1 MILLSAQNISKTY
14 MERKVLDD
22 VSFFLN
28 EGDKVGIVGING
40 TGKSTL
46 LKILAGAAS
55 SDSGSVTRTNGIR
68 VSYLPQIP
76 EFDDSGR
83 LIEQVLAHLPNDLR
97 SSKEYEARSILG
109 KLGLQD
115 CDRDISSLSG
125 GERRRAGIASALIQP
140 SDVLLLDEPTNH
152 IDNETSQLLEDLLLK
167 YRGAIVMVTHDRY
180 FLNRI
185 CNRIVEIDRGKLYC
199 CEGSYSEHLLQKAQ
213 READAEAA
221 ERKAK
226 SLYRREL
233 EWISRGARARGTK
246 SKDRIERFEELKN
259 RDVPVQAE
267 SVAMQSVSSRLGK
280 KTIEIESI
288 SKSIDG
294 KPLITD
300 FSYIISRDARIG
312 IVGSN
317 GAGKSTFLKMLCGQI
332 MPDSGRIVLGD
343 TVNIGY
349 FSQECEEMDPTLRVI
364 EYIRETADIVRTPDG
379 TVTASQMLE
388 RFLFNSELQWNR
400 IEKLSGGER
409 KRLYLL
415 KILMQ
420 APNILLL
427 DEPTNDLDI
436 AAVKWLEDFLS
447 EYFGTVIVVSHDRH
461 FLNNVCTRIVDIDYS
476 EIKMYV
482 GNYEFWYE
490 SSQLIQKLIKQQN
503 KKNEEKAKELQA
515 FIARFSA
522 NKSKSRQATSRKKL
536 LDKLTIEELPAS
548 SRRYPFVGFDMDR
561 EVGKDILTVE
571 GLTKE
576 VDGVKLLNNVSFTVR
591 KNDKIAFV
599 GKSEQAI
606 TMLFKI
612 LMEEETPDSGSFKWG
627 LSTSRSYF
635 PADNSA
641 FFNSDLNLID
651 WMRQYSKDQTETYIR
666 GFLGRMLFSGDA
678 VLKPVNVLSGGE
690 KVRCMLSRMMLFG
703 SNVLILDQPTNHLD
717 LESITAV
724 NNGLSEF
731 KGNVLFCSHD
741 YEIVNTVANR
751 IIEICD
757 DGIIDHSG
765 NYDDFVEFKESRGMA
780 VTTL

>member
-46 LKILAGAAS
+46 LKILAGADE
-55 SDSGSVTRTNGIR
+55 SDKGSVTRTNGIR
-68 VSYLPQIP
+68 ISYLPQIP

-125 GERRRAGIASALIQP
+125 GEKRRAGIASALIQP

-152 IDNETSQLLEDLLLK
+152 IDNETSQLLEELLLK

-180 FLNRI
+180 FLDRI
-185 CNRIVEIDRGKLYC
+185 CNKIVEIDRGKLYSC
-199 CEGSYSEHLLQKAQ
+199 DGNYSDHILQKAQ

-246 SKDRIERFEELKN
+246 SKERTERFEELKN
-259 RDVPVQAE
+259 REIPVQTE
-267 SVAMQSVSSRLGK
+267 SIAMQSVSSRLGK
-280 KTIEIESI
+280 KTIEIENI

-294 KPLITD
+294 KPLIKD

-317 GAGKSTFLKMLCGQI
+317 GAGKSTFLKMLCGQVT
-332 MPDSGRIVLGD
+332 PDSGRIVLGD

-349 FSQECEEMDPTLRVI
+349 FSQECEEMDPGLRVI
-364 EYIRETADIVRTPDG
+364 EYIRETADIVRTPEG
-379 TVTASQMLE
+379 TVTAAQMLE

-436 AAVKWLEDFLS
+436 TTLTILEDYLRSFS
-447 EYFGTVIVVSHDRH
+447 GAVIAVSHDRY
-461 FLNNVCTRIVDIDYS
+461 FLDKMASEIFEFRNGQCTRFN
-476 EIKMYV
+476 
-482 GNYEFWYE
+482 GNYSDYAEKVSAEERETE
-490 SSQLIQKLIKQQN
+490 SRP
-503 KKNEEKAKELQA
+503 KKSSGKKERTYTGERK
-515 FIARFSA
+515 ARFSF
-522 NKSKSRQATSRKKL
+522 KEQREYE
-536 LDKLTIEELPAS
+536 TIDSDIASLEEQIAAA
-548 SRRYPFVGFDMDR
+548 
-561 EVGKDILTVE
+561 EKDIAANAS
-571 GLTKE
+571 
-576 VDGVKLLNNVSFTVR
+576 DYVKLQEL
-591 KNDKIAFV
+591 
-599 GKSEQAI
+599 
-606 TMLFKI
+606 
-612 LMEEETPDSGSFKWG
+612 
-627 LSTSRSYF
+627 
-635 PADNSA
+635 
-641 FFNSDLNLID
+641 SDLKTSLEA
-651 WMRQYSKDQTETYIR
+651 QLE
-666 GFLGRMLFSGDA
+666 
-678 VLKPVNVLSGGE
+678 E
-690 KVRCMLSRMMLFG
+690 KMERWVYLNELA
-703 SNVLILDQPTNHLD
+703 
-717 LESITAV
+717 E
-724 NNGLSEF
+724 
-731 KGNVLFCSHD
+731 K
-741 YEIVNTVANR
+741 
-751 IIEICD
+751 IE
-757 DGIIDHSG
+757 
-765 NYDDFVEFKESRGMA
+765 KERS
-780 VTTL
+780 

>member
-1 MILLSAQNISKTY
+1 

-46 LKILAGAAS
+46 LKILAGADE
-55 SDSGSVTRTNGIR
+55 SDKGSVTRTNGIR
-68 VSYLPQIP
+68 ISYLPQIP
-76 EFDDSGR
+76 EFDDRGR

-125 GERRRAGIASALIQP
+125 GEKRRAGIASALIQP

-152 IDNETSQLLEDLLLK
+152 IDNETSQLLEELLLK

-180 FLNRI
+180 FLDRI
-185 CNRIVEIDRGKLYC
+185 CNKIVEIDRGKLYSC
-199 CEGSYSEHLLQKAQ
+199 DGNYSNHILQKAQ

-246 SKDRIERFEELKN
+246 SKERTERFEELKN
-259 RDVPVQAE
+259 REIPVQAE
-267 SVAMQSVSSRLGK
+267 SIAMQSVSSRLGK
-280 KTIEIESI
+280 KTIEIENI

-317 GAGKSTFLKMLCGQI
+317 GAGKSTFLKMLCGQVT
-332 MPDSGRIVLGD
+332 PDSGRIVLGD

-349 FSQECEEMDPTLRVI
+349 FSQECEEMDPGLRVI
-364 EYIRETADIVRTPDG
+364 EYIRETADIVRTPEG
-379 TVTASQMLE
+379 TVTAAQMLE

-436 AAVKWLEDFLS
+436 TTLTILEDYLRSFS
-447 EYFGTVIVVSHDRH
+447 GAVIAVSHDRY
-461 FLNNVCTRIVDIDYS
+461 FLDKMASEIFEFRNGQCTRFN
-476 EIKMYV
+476 
-482 GNYEFWYE
+482 GNYSDYAEKVSAEEMETE
-490 SSQLIQKLIKQQN
+490 SRP
-503 KKNEEKAKELQA
+503 KKSSGKKERTYTGERK
-515 FIARFSA
+515 ARFSF
-522 NKSKSRQATSRKKL
+522 KEQREYE
-536 LDKLTIEELPAS
+536 TIDSDIASLEEQIAAA
-548 SRRYPFVGFDMDR
+548 
-561 EVGKDILTVE
+561 EKDIAANAS
-571 GLTKE
+571 
-576 VDGVKLLNNVSFTVR
+576 DYVKLQEL
-591 KNDKIAFV
+591 
-599 GKSEQAI
+599 
-606 TMLFKI
+606 
-612 LMEEETPDSGSFKWG
+612 
-627 LSTSRSYF
+627 
-635 PADNSA
+635 
-641 FFNSDLNLID
+641 SDLKTSLEA
-651 WMRQYSKDQTETYIR
+651 QLE
-666 GFLGRMLFSGDA
+666 
-678 VLKPVNVLSGGE
+678 E
-690 KVRCMLSRMMLFG
+690 KMERWVYLNELA
-703 SNVLILDQPTNHLD
+703 
-717 LESITAV
+717 E
-724 NNGLSEF
+724 
-731 KGNVLFCSHD
+731 K
-741 YEIVNTVANR
+741 
-751 IIEICD
+751 IERER
-757 DGIIDHSG
+757 S
-765 NYDDFVEFKESRGMA
+765 
-780 VTTL
+780 

>member
-125 GERRRAGIASALIQP
+125 GERRRAGIASALIQTT
-140 SDVLLLDEPTNH
+140 DVLLLDEPTNH

-436 AAVKWLEDFLS
+436 TTLTILEDYLRSFS
-447 EYFGTVIVVSHDRH
+447 GAVIAVSHDRY
-461 FLNNVCTRIVDIDYS
+461 FLDKTASEIFEFKNGQCTRFN
-476 EIKMYV
+476 
-482 GNYEFWYE
+482 GNYSDYAEKV
-490 SSQLIQKLIKQQN
+490 SG
-503 KKNEEKAKELQA
+503 EEKDNAPKPKKKEKKERTPSGERK
-515 FIARFSA
+515 ARFSF
-522 NKSKSRQATSRKKL
+522 KEQREYATIDSDIASLEEQIADAEKEIAKNSSDYIKL
-536 LDKLTIEELPAS
+536 QEL
-548 SRRYPFVGFDMDR
+548 
-561 EVGKDILTVE
+561 
-571 GLTKE
+571 
-576 VDGVKLLNNVSFTVR
+576 
-591 KNDKIAFV
+591 
-599 GKSEQAI
+599 
-606 TMLFKI
+606 
-612 LMEEETPDSGSFKWG
+612 
-627 LSTSRSYF
+627 
-635 PADNSA
+635 
-641 FFNSDLNLID
+641 SDLKSSLEA
-651 WMRQYSKDQTETYIR
+651 QLE
-666 GFLGRMLFSGDA
+666 
-678 VLKPVNVLSGGE
+678 E
-690 KVRCMLSRMMLFG
+690 KMERWVYLNELAEKIERER
-703 SNVLILDQPTNHLD
+703 
-717 LESITAV
+717 SI
-724 NNGLSEF
+724 
-731 KGNVLFCSHD
+731 
-741 YEIVNTVANR
+741 
-751 IIEICD
+751 
-757 DGIIDHSG
+757 
-765 NYDDFVEFKESRGMA
+765 
-780 VTTL
+780 